1 MYKTAFCTAIFLL
14 LGTSGASVVADDR
27 ELISWQTKKLS
38 SDFFGEGAYF
48 GDFNN
53 DGAMDVVS
61 GPLWYEGPDFVKQHE
76 YRPVKK
82 YDPKGYSDNFL
93 TFVSDFNDDHW
104 DDILIIG
111 WPGYKK
117 DHEHVWYENP
127 RGTKQA
133 WAKHEVF
140 KEVDNESPAF
150 LDLVGDEARE
160 LVFHFKGR
168 LGWAAPDADDPTK
181 PWSFHPISEDLKLTR
196 YAHGLGVGDVNG
208 DGRMDLVQS
217 KGWWEQ
223 PKSLSGEPL
232 WKHHDWPF
240 KLDGAQMLVYDV
252 DGDGDNDIVT
262 AISSHGY
269 GIAWMEQTRD
279 ADGKVNFK
287 MHRFINQKPEENRYG
302 VHFSQPH
309 ALDVADINGDGLLDF
324 VVGKRFW
331 AHGPNGDPEPNAAAV
346 TYWFELIRGANDLP
360 GGVDFVP
367 HLIHDDSGVGTQVAA
382 GDLNQDGLIDV
393 VAGNKKGTHI
403 HLQKRKT
410 VGEKEW
416 QEAQPQPLK

>member
-1 MYKTAFCTAIFLL
+1 MFNIKFCTLFVFLAAP
-14 LGTSGASVVADDR
+14 GACLIAEDR
-27 ELISWQTKKLS
+27 EVITWETKKLTS
-38 SDFFGEGAYF
+38 VFYGEGAYF

-61 GPLWYEGPDFVKQHE
+61 GPVWYEGPEFLKRHA
-76 YRPVKK
+76 YRPVKE

-93 TFVSDFNDDHW
+93 TFVSDFNGNGW
-104 DDILIIG
+104 DDIMIIG

-117 DHEHVWYENP
+117 GHEHVWYENP
-127 RGTKQA
+127 KGNEGEWQ
-133 WAKHEVF
+133 KHEVF
-140 KEVDNESPAF
+140 REVDNESPAF
-150 LDLVGDEARE
+150 LNLVGDDARE
-160 LVFHFKGR
+160 LVFHYKGR
-168 LGWAAPDADDPTK
+168 LGWAAPNPAAPNDPWT
-181 PWSFHPISEDLKLTR
+181 FHPVSEDLKLTR

-223 PKSLSGEPL
+223 PESIKDDPL
-232 WKHHDWPF
+232 WKHHKWPI

-262 AISSHGY
+262 AIASHGY
-269 GIAWMEQTRD
+269 GIGWMEQQVGD
-279 ADGKVNFK
+279 DGSAKFE

-309 ALDVADINGDGLLDF
+309 ALDIADFNGDGILDF

-346 TYWFELIRGANDLP
+346 TYWFELARGATDLP
-360 GGVDFVP
+360 GGVDFIP

-382 GDLNQDGLIDV
+382 GDIDQDGLIDV
-393 VAGNKKGTHI
+393 VSGNKKGTHI

-410 VGEKEW
+410 VGKVEW
-416 QEAQPQPLK
+416 QKMQPKPLH